1 MKEVEIVQ
9 KLHLIKGQTLN
20 EFIIKIGF
28 YIYQVDNFQGTK
40 KRCTSKHAKMDI
52 QRFLQEWL
60 MASNNYDTE
69 NYITFYDKEAV
80 LEDVTLGETF
90 SGHNGII
97 RYFKIHFIGYGT
109 QTAIRSINT
118 IDSSHVKIDAV
129 FDGDSFQGLE
139 GVFDLNFENGKIK
152 MAKCYLV

>member
-1 MKEVEIVQ
+1 
-9 KLHLIKGQTLN
+9 
-20 EFIIKIGF
+20 
-28 YIYQVDNFQGTK
+28 
-40 KRCTSKHAKMDI
+40 MDI
-52 QRFLQEWL
+52 NKFLQEWL
-60 MASNNYDTE
+60 TSSNNYDTE
-69 NYITFYDKEAV
+69 NYITFYDKEAI

-90 SGHNGII
+90 NGHDGII